1 MQGVIKA
8 TYDHDAIVA
17 RLPFYRVREIDTE
30 VTIADGATLV
40 MGGLTSEK
48 VEAFEDRVPLLGSM
62 PLVGRLFRNEG
73 ERAIKRNLMM
83 FVTAKIVE
91 PTGRINTSRSFE

>member
-1 MQGVIKA
+1 
-8 TYDHDAIVA
+8 
-17 RLPFYRVREIDTE
+17 
-30 VTIADGATLV
+30 VTIADGATIV

-48 VEAFEDRVPLLGSM
+48 VEAFEDRVPVLGSM
-62 PLVGRLFRNEG
+62 PLFGRLFRNEG

-91 PTGRINTSRSFE
+91 PTGRISSSRSFE